1 MKRMSGVDAAFLYGE
16 TPAWH
21 MHVSAVLLVDP
32 TGDPRRLQRRAV
44 RGADRQRLH
53 LVPQFRWKLVE
64 VPLGIDRPGWVE
76 DPNFDISYH
85 VRHIGVPPPG
95 GPEQLGNLIGD
106 LVGYKLDRNIPLW
119 EMWVIDGLA
128 DDRIAILAKV
138 HHSII
143 DGVSG
148 SELATVLFDLE
159 PDPPDPTRSSSPA
172 VIEPVPSLGR
182 AGGPGRRPHDAL
194 ALPVRP
200 LHRPDGAP
208 GAQVH
213 RLPAPGRARRRSRSR
228 RRARRS
234 TPSSPRTGASPTRA
248 CRSTRCARSRTP
260 SG

>member
-21 MHVSAVLLVDP
+21 MHVSAVLLTDP
-32 TGDPRRLQRRAV
+32 SETPGGFSANRFQERIAS
-44 RGADRQRLH
+44 RLH

-76 DPNFDISYH
+76 DPDFDISYH

-95 GPEQLGNLIGD
+95 GAEQLGNLIGD
-106 LVGYKLDRNIPLW
+106 LVGYKLDRNLPLW

-128 DDRIAILAKV
+128 DGKVAILAKV

-159 PDPPDPTRSSSPA
+159 PDPDDPEELPPPA
-172 VIEPVPSLGR
+172 CSMPCR
-182 AGGPGRRPHDAL
+182 RRPSWW
-194 ALPVRP
+194 
-200 LHRPDGAP
+200 P
-208 GAQVH
+208 GAW
-213 RLPAPGRARRRSRSR
+213 A
-228 RRARRS
+228 
-234 TPSSPRTGASPTRA
+234 A
-248 CRSTRCARSRTP
+248 C
-260 SG
+260 